1 MVLRLGRTETGRPP
15 YLGAPVTQRIT
26 SKFIGTGSYVPEGR
40 VPNAAFMDHM
50 FYLPDGT
57 PLDPADNGR
66 LIDKFYEI
74 TEIGERRWACDDL
87 SASDL
92 GAAASRSAV
101 SDAGIDPESLDYLIV
116 AHNFGDVCPRSGRM
130 DTVPALAA
138 RIKRKLGI
146 QNPSCV
152 AYDLPFGCPGWLQGV
167 IQADGFLRS
176 GAGRRALVVGTE
188 TLSRVID
195 PHDRDSMLYA
205 DGAGAVIMEAAESD
219 GDVGVLA
226 HNTRSDA
233 LEHASLL
240 RMGPSYNPDAPS
252 DRLYLKMDGRK
263 VYEYAVQT
271 VPCVVSDTLR
281 SAGLAL
287 QDVDMLLAHQA
298 NAKLNQAILKRL
310 LRMSGVCR
318 VPDGMVPMTIST
330 LGNSSV
336 ATVPTLFDLVRR
348 GALDGHAIGSGDVLV
363 FASVGAG
370 MNVNALVYR
379 CP

>member
-1 MVLRLGRTETGRPP
+1 MTHPIRS
-15 YLGAPVTQRIT
+15 I
-26 SKFIGTGSYVPEGR
+26 FIGTGSYVPERR
-40 VPNAAFMDHM
+40 VTNADFLNSTFH
-50 FYLPDGT
+50 LPGGE
-57 PLDPADNGR
+57 PLDPADNAR
-66 LIDKFYEI
+66 LIAKFLEI
-74 TEIGERRWACDDL
+74 TEIRERRWASDDL

-92 GAAASRSAV
+92 GVRASRAAV
-101 SDAGIDPESLDYLIV
+101 ADAEIDPETLDYVIV
-116 AHNFGDVCPRSGRM
+116 AHNFGDVCPRTGQV
-130 DTVPALAA
+130 DTVPTLAA
-138 RIKRKLGI
+138 RIKQKLGI
-146 QNPSCV
+146 RNPACV
-152 AYDLPFGCPGWLQGV
+152 AYDLPFGCPGWLQAV
-167 IQADGFLRS
+167 IQADGFLRA

-205 DGAGAVIMEAAESD
+205 DGAGAVVMEATE
-219 GDVGVLA
+219 GDATVGVLGHSA
-226 HNTRSDA
+226 RSDA
-233 LEHASLL
+233 VEHASLL
-240 RMGPSYNPDAPS
+240 HMGPSYHPDAAAN
-252 DRLYLKMDGRK
+252 RLYLKMDGRK

-271 VPCVVSDTLR
+271 VPCVVTETLR

-287 QDVDMLLAHQA
+287 QDVSMLLAHQA

-310 LRMSGVCR
+310 LRMSGVCS

-348 GALDGHAIGSGDVLV
+348 GELEGHTVRSGDVLV